1 MRITKFETHYNKL
14 SFRMTTRID
23 SAIDMYNMML
33 KLNTEQE
40 TSGSYDILIA
50 NISEICEGKEFGIDI
65 YPEMFPGR
73 ADVIFELCCT
83 INIHSGSKL
92 DIQDIDTEQVLGTIF
107 KEIRDH
113 FDFYY
118 KSYPDSVR
126 SEVVKHHFRG
136 Y

>member
-1 MRITKFETHYNKL
+1 MRLIKFETGYNKL

-23 SAIDMYNMML
+23 SAIDAYNIML

-40 TSGSYDILIA
+40 TSGEFDILRS
-50 NISEICEGKEFGIDI
+50 NLSDICENKEFDIHI
-65 YPEMFPGR
+65 YPEMFSGR
-73 ADVIFELCCT
+73 KDVIFELNVD
-83 INIHSGSKL
+83 INIHNGSKL
-92 DIQDIDTEQVLGTIF
+92 DIEDLDTEHVLGTIF

-118 KSYPDSVR
+118 NSYPDSVK
-126 SEVVKHHFRG
+126 SEIVKHYFRG